1 MSTRVSDAGGITVND
16 AQPVLSYGPFSMEV
30 PGRLVDLQVKVFM
43 PESGDNLPVIL
54 MSHGHGMATFL
65 SSLRGYGPLVDF
77 WAAHGFVVIQ
87 PTHLD
92 SPALGLREVDHPEA
106 PLFWRTRATD
116 MHHILDHLD
125 EIEAAVPGLAGRLD
139 RDRIAIA
146 GHSLGGNTAS
156 LLLGMR
162 TVDPA
167 DNSETDM
174 HDDRIKAGVVLA
186 APGVGD
192 DGHLASFAAE
202 NYPVFKHLDF
212 STMTTPALVIAG
224 DRDLNFNFSNRLGYR
239 ADAYRCSPGP
249 KTMLT
254 VFEAEHMLGGI
265 SGYDASETTDE
276 NPERVSAIRALA
288 WAYLRSQLYP
298 EDKAWA
304 DALTALEASPN
315 PIGRVEAK

>member
-1 MSTRVSDAGGITVND
+1 MTTPVSDAGGIPVND
-16 AQPVLSYGPFSMEV
+16 AQPVLSYGPFTMAV
-30 PGRLVDLQVKVFM
+30 PGRLVDLQVKVSM

-92 SPALGLREVDHPEA
+92 STALGLREVDDPEA

-125 EIEAAVPGLAGRLD
+125 EVEATVPGLAGRLD
-139 RDRIAIA
+139 RDRIAVA

-162 TVDPA
+162 AVDPA
-167 DNSETDM
+167 DGSETDL

-212 STMTTPALVIAG
+212 STMTAPALVIAG
-224 DRDLNFNFSNRLGYR
+224 DPGLELQLLRPVGLPGGCLPVQPGAEDHAHGVRSRAHARRYLWLRRLG
-239 ADAYRCSPGP
+239 
-249 KTMLT
+249 
-254 VFEAEHMLGGI
+254 
-265 SGYDASETTDE
+265 
-276 NPERVSAIRALA
+276 N
-288 WAYLRSQLYP
+288 LR
-298 EDKAWA
+298 
-304 DALTALEASPN
+304 
-315 PIGRVEAK
+315 